1 MPTEEWSKEK
11 KKKQTYKN
19 DFKKEEKKKSKGKE
33 DRTTEKQC
41 RNRNI
46 LKKEKICLKKRQT

>member
-1 MPTEEWSKEK
+1 MILK
-11 KKKQTYKN
+11 KKKGK
-19 DFKKEEKKKSKGKE
+19 KGKE

-46 LKKEKICLKKRQT
+46 KKIENILKKKKTNKTPEKW